1 MVGFPSAGVVRPNA
15 SASAKWL
22 LTRRVG
28 DNATFTFQV
37 HAMKDCILHNPRC
50 TKSRA
55 TLKLLQDHGVE
66 LPVVEYLQQPL
77 SKEQLREICALL
89 GVKPLAIVRT
99 GEDLFGELGLAKDNG
114 YSDAQWLDV
123 LASHPKLVERP
134 IVVYR
139 GRAAIGRPPEN
150 VLSLLT

>member
-1 MVGFPSAGVVRPNA
+1 
-15 SASAKWL
+15 
-22 LTRRVG
+22 
-28 DNATFTFQV
+28 
-37 HAMKDCILHNPRC
+37 MKDCILHNPRC

-55 TLKLLQDHGVE
+55 TLKLLQDHGVA